1 MRGFPGVYQ
10 GFRVEK
16 YPLAVYIKVDICA
29 KNKTRNRK
37 LGSPMD
43 LYEVAARHHVKA
55 IVDLLNQHGPTDKIV
70 LTAYSRVVC
79 RNAVSERAEGGA
91 HA

>member
-1 MRGFPGVYQ
+1 
-10 GFRVEK
+10 
-16 YPLAVYIKVDICA
+16 
-29 KNKTRNRK
+29 
-37 LGSPMD
+37 MD
-43 LYEVAARHHVKA
+43 LYEVAARHVKA